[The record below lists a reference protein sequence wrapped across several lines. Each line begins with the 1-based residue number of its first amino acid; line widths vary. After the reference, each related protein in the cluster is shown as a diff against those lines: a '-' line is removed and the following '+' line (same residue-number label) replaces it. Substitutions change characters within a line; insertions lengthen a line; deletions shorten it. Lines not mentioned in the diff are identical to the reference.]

1 MHAVHKIELLGID
14 RGIMSIG
21 NVAPQETPESV
32 EIESRDDDG
41 EHLFIDCPNCGAIG
55 FHYAGVY
62 QSDDGQYDNVWYC
75 PFCDYTETT

>member
-1 MHAVHKIELLGID
+1 MTIE
-14 RGIMSIG
+14 SG
-21 NVAPQETPESV
+21 NSQETPKAV
-32 EIESRDDDG
+32 EIEEDSDDE
-41 EHLFIDCPNCGAIG
+41 EHLFVDCPNCGQIG